1 MIHLCSSK
9 IVEGIFCI
17 GFVESLVV
25 EVRCHGFHLWGMA
38 FYSIW
43 GVYGL

>member
-9 IVEGIFCI
+9 IVEGIFGI
-17 GFVESLVV
+17 GFVGSLVV
-25 EVRCHGFHLWGMA
+25 GVRYNGFYLWGMA
-38 FYSIW
+38 FYSIR